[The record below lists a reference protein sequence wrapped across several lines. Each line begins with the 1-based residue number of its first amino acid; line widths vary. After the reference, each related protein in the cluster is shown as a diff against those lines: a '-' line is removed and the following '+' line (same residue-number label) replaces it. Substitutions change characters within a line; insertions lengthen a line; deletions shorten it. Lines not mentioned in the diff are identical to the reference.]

1 MRENQHNSY
10 PNSDDT
16 ELDNEVENIY
26 SKITEMS
33 LTLSQIKDHQRNSE
47 GEQILYKIRNALH
60 SQIQSLIHHHCLK

>member
-10 PNSDDT
+10 PNSDDR

-47 GEQILYKIRNALH
+47 GE
-60 SQIQSLIHHHCLK
+60 